1 MKELDL
7 VLERWLEQYYP
18 RASPAER
25 AAFAEFLEL
34 PDPEL
39 ARYLLGGARPDHPDF
54 ANICAQLSAPRA

>member
-7 VLERWLEQYYP
+7 VLARWLEQYYP
-18 RASPAER
+18 EASAAER

-39 ARYLLGGARPDHPDF
+39 ACFLLGGDRPDQPAF
-54 ANICAQLSAPRA
+54 AAIVAQLAAPRS

>member
-7 VLERWLEQYYP
+7 VLERWLERYYP
-18 RASPAER
+18 QASAAER

-39 ARYLLGGARPDHPDF
+39 ARYLLGGVRPDRP
-54 ANICAQLSAPRA
+54 ALVAIWTQLSASGP

>member
-7 VLERWLEQYYP
+7 VLQRWLEQYYP
-18 RASPAER
+18 RAGAAER

-39 ARYLLGGARPDHPDF
+39 ARYLLGGVRPDNPAF
-54 ANICAQLSAPRA
+54 AAIVAQLAAPRA

>member
-7 VLERWLEQYYP
+7 VLARWLEHCYAQ
-18 RASPAER
+18 ASAAER

-39 ARYLLGGARPDHPDF
+39 ARYLLGGERPDQPAF
-54 ANICAQLSAPRA
+54 AAIVAQLSAART